1 MDLDASFTRC
11 FDGLSAIGG
20 GAATPRTGWN
30 RFAWTEQDLAA
41 RAWFRTEAAL
51 LDLSVSDDRNGNLW
65 AWWGAPGPAAVVTGS
80 HLDTVP
86 AGGAFDGALGL
97 VSAFVAVAALRHRGT
112 RPRRPL
118 AVVAFADEEGAR
130 FNTPTFGS
138 RLLTGGLDPATV
150 LARRD
155 GEGVTISEAVTRAG
169 FDPHALGA
177 DPEALARI
185 GVFVELHVEQGRG
198 LADLE
203 APVALATGIWPHGRW
218 CLELDG
224 AANHAGTTGLADRR
238 DPMLVA
244 AAAVS
249 AARAAARSN
258 DAVATVGR
266 LRVEP
271 NSANAIASRVDA
283 WLDARA
289 PDAAR
294 LDQLVAAWERAVED
308 AAAEH
313 GVGAAIE
320 CESRTA
326 GAGFDPGLRDRMSA
340 ALRREGIA
348 TALLPTAAGHDAGV
362 LSAHVPAGMLF
373 VRNPTGV
380 SHSPYERVETSDCV
394 TGVRA
399 LAAVLEDL
407 LCG

>member
-1 MDLDASFTRC
+1 MDLEASFTRC
-11 FDGLSAIGG
+11 FDGLAAIDGG
-20 GAATPRTGWN
+20 TTTPGTGWN
-30 RFAWTEQDLAA
+30 RFAWTEEDLAA
-41 RAWFRTEAAL
+41 RAWFRAEAAL
-51 LDLSVSDDRNGNLW
+51 LDLAVSDDRNGNLW
-65 AWWGAPGPAAVVTGS
+65 AWWGWPAPAAVVTGS

-97 VSAFVAVAALRHRGT
+97 VSALVAVAALRHRGV

-138 RLLTGGLDPATV
+138 RLLTGSLDPATV

-155 GEGVTISEAVTRAG
+155 GDGVTISEAVTQADV
-169 FDPHALGA
+169 DPLELGA

-198 LADLE
+198 LADLD

-218 CLELDG
+218 RLTLDG

-244 AAAVS
+244 AAAVE
-249 AARAAARSN
+249 AARAAARTN
-258 DAVATVGR
+258 DAIATVGR

-271 NSANAIASRVDA
+271 NSANAIPSRVDA

-289 PDAAR
+289 PDAER
-294 LDQLVAAWERAVED
+294 LDRLVATWWRAVED

-313 GVGAAIE
+313 GVEVAVEG
-320 CESRTA
+320 ESRTA
-326 GAGFDPGLRDRMSA
+326 GADFDGGLRERMGA
-340 ALRREGIA
+340 TLQREGIGYA
-348 TALLPTAAGHDAGV
+348 ELPTGAGHDAGI

-380 SHSPYERVETSDCV
+380 SHSPFERAEISDCV

-407 LCG
+407 LCA